1 VRDIRVVI
9 VNESD
14 IQGGA
19 ARAAYRLHLSILSAG
34 IDSLMLVQR
43 KFSDDPTVL
52 GPETDF
58 KRRFG
63 KVRPF
68 LDLLPAKKYKD
79 RTNVLFSTGWLPFG
93 GIAERINQL
102 NPDLVHL
109 HWITG
114 GMMRIDEIVKIKA
127 PIVWS
132 LHDMWPFTGGCHY
145 DGQCGRY
152 RESCGNCPLLLS
164 RKEND
169 LSREVFARKSRVY
182 SKKRDMTIVGL
193 SSWITRCAESSSLL
207 SGKRVVHLPNPI
219 DTDNFRPFDK
229 RKARELWRFPFD
241 RKILLYGAM
250 SAAKDP
256 RKGLQEL
263 NAALD
268 FIGQDNLEVFVFGAS
283 QPFGIPSQRFKTT
296 YLGTLHDE
304 ISIISL
310 YNACDLM
317 VVPSLRENLSNSI
330 MEALSCGTPVVAFNV
345 GGNADMIEH
354 KKNGYL
360 ARPFEPKDL
369 ALGVEWVLDAPNYED
384 LRINAREKVL
394 QEFRSDLVAERY
406 LKIYNEIL
414 QGGK

>member
-1 VRDIRVVI
+1 MRDIKVVI

-79 RTNVLFSTGWLPFG
+79 RTNALFSTGWLPFG

-114 GMMRIDEIVKIKA
+114 GMMRIEEIVKIKA

-229 RKARELWRFPFD
+229 RKARELWRFPLD
-241 RKILLYGAM
+241 KKILLFGAM
-250 SAAKDP
+250 SASHDR
-256 RKGLQEL
+256 RKGLKEL
-263 NAALD
+263 NSTLKMVEQND
-268 FIGQDNLEVFVFGAS
+268 MEICVFGVS
-283 QPFGIPSQRFKTT
+283 QPSQKPSQRFKTK
-296 YLGTLHDE
+296 YLGSLHDD
-304 ISIISL
+304 ICLISL

-317 VVPSLRENLSNSI
+317 VVPSLQENLSNSI

-345 GGNADMIEH
+345 GGNADLIEH
-354 KKNGYL
+354 NNNGYL
-360 ARPFEPKDL
+360 AIPFEVEDL
-369 ALGVEWVLDAPNYED
+369 AKGIDWVFNAPNYEE
-384 LRINAREKVL
+384 LKNRAREKVL
-394 QEFRSDLVAERY
+394 LEFQSEIVADKYVELY
-406 LKIYNEIL
+406 KETALS
-414 QGGK
+414 